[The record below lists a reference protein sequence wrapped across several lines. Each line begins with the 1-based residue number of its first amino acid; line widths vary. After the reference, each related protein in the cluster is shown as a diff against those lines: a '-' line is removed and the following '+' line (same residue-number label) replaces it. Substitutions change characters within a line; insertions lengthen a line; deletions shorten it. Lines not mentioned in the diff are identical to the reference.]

1 MNRWSRYWRLSALER
16 SFLWRALVLLPLTT
30 MALRMLGFRRWHA
43 VLARLAPLGPSPEV
57 KPAPSYAKRAQ
68 LTTRMV
74 QAASRESLCRTN
86 CLEQSV
92 VLWWLLRRQGISS
105 DLRIGVRKSGDG
117 MAAHAWVEF
126 AGAVLND
133 AQDVHQHYAAF
144 DRAIVAAE
152 VEPR

>member
-16 SFLWRALVLLPLTT
+16 GLLWRALVLLPLTT
-30 MALRMLGFRRWHA
+30 MALRALGFRRWHA
-43 VLARLAPLGPSPEV
+43 ALARLAPLGPSPEV

-74 QAASRESLCRTN
+74 QAASREGLCRAN
-86 CLEQSV
+86 CLGQSLS
-92 VLWWLLRRQGISS
+92 LWWLLRRQGIPSE
-105 DLRIGVRKSGDG
+105 LRIGVRKADDG
-117 MAAHAWVEF
+117 VAAHAWVEF

>member
-16 SFLWRALVLLPLTT
+16 GLLWRALVLLPLTT
-30 MALRMLGFRRWHA
+30 MALRVLGFRRWHA
-43 VLARLAPLGPSPEV
+43 ALARLAPLGPSPEV
-57 KPAPSYAKRAQ
+57 KSAPSFAKRAQ

-74 QAASRESLCRTN
+74 QAASQDSLCRAN
-86 CLEQSV
+86 CLEQSI

-105 DLRIGVRKSGDG
+105 ELRIGVCKADDG
-117 MAAHAWVEF
+117 VAAHAWVEL
-126 AGAVLND
+126 AGAVLNE

>member
-16 SFLWRALVLLPLTT
+16 GLLWRALVLLPLTT
-30 MALRMLGFRRWHA
+30 MALRALGFRRWHA
-43 VLARLAPLGPSPEV
+43 ALARLAPLGPSPEV

-74 QAASRESLCRTN
+74 QAASREGLCRTN

-105 DLRIGVRKSGDG
+105 DLRIGVCKSGDG
-117 MAAHAWVEF
+117 VAAHAWVEM
-126 AGAVLND
+126 AGMVLND